1 MQSSTGLYRFLASRI
16 AGGERVALVTVTD
29 VTGSSVR
36 NPGAQMAV
44 SENGAYAGTLSGGCI
59 ERAVIAEAQ
68 AAIAARAP
76 HRIAYGA
83 GSPIIDIRLPCGGRV
98 DLLFSPLEGSEG
110 IVDEV
115 LAAHA
120 ARGAVSL
127 RLPTSGGSDARI
139 GEDCAT
145 AWDDG
150 GATFAV
156 RLPPPLRLVIAG
168 HGGTVEALL
177 ALAAPI
183 GATCEVLTPDPDLA
197 ARVMQLGTSPVRVL
211 ETPRDTAS
219 IAGDAWTAFT
229 FFFHDHDWEGE
240 LLAHALAQPG
250 FYIGAMGSRKTHAD
264 RLDGLKAR
272 GLSDAQTARI
282 TAPIGLIP
290 SSRDPETL
298 ALSAL
303 AQVVEQ
309 YNVTLAAQ
317 QAALSHCETAGR

>member
-16 AGGERVALVTVTD
+16 AAGERVALVTVTD

-36 NPGAQMAV
+36 NPGAQMAI
-44 SENGAYAGTLSGGCI
+44 SECGAYAGTLSGGCI

-98 DLLFSPLEGSEG
+98 DLLFSPLEGSDAVVE
-110 IVDEV
+110 EV

-120 ARGAVSL
+120 ARKAVSL
-127 RLPTSGGSDARI
+127 RLPTSGDSEARV
-139 GEDCAT
+139 GADCST
-145 AWDDG
+145 AWDKES
-150 GATFAV
+150 ATFAV

-183 GATCEVLTPDPDLA
+183 GAACEVLTPDAELA
-197 ARVMQLGTSPVRVL
+197 ERVTQLGISSVRVL

-219 IAGDAWTAFT
+219 LTGDPWTAFT
-229 FFFHDHDWEGE
+229 FFFHDHDWEGA
-240 LLAHALAQPG
+240 LLAHALAQLG

-264 RLDGLKAR
+264 RVAGLHAV
-272 GLSDAQTARI
+272 GIGETETARI
-282 TAPIGLIP
+282 TSPIGLIP

-303 AQVVEQ
+303 AQVVER
-309 YNVTLAAQ
+309 YNATLAAQ
-317 QAALSHCETAGR
+317 QAALEQCEAADE